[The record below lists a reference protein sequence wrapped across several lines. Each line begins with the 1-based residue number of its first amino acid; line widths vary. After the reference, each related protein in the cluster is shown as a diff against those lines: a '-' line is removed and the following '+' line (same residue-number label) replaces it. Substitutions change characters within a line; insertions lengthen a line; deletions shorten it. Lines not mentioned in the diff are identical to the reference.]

1 MTPDEISPGE
11 LSPWERPHQRWQT
24 PGEEG
29 IEETVEAIAPPPAEP
44 LTPGPPSGTPLP
56 MTPSPMG
63 PAPVGPASPVRRV
76 RSRPPGATRGPI
88 TGPLGDV
95 RPAAQARGPI
105 PAGRLDGGRGMRGG
119 RGARGSFR
127 VADQE
132 HPLRHEVSRWMG
144 VAGLALVTGLLILAW
159 SAVQLTERARATQ
172 VLAETLAPLSD
183 IDRLLE
189 RDYET
194 LQATAQESDGTSVIV
209 RSYPLGVAIP
219 AAELSEMSAAQVRAW
234 VLSASAER
242 IYDTG
247 MGTFAREDGVRGSFF
262 SPRGV
267 FELTA
272 GQLTARNHTIAI
284 IVSVLLALFFVPMVV
299 RTLSDGSGGERAR
312 NLGAG
317 VLVGG
322 LGLAGAL
329 LIGRALLRGVVG
341 ADDIFADA
349 LLQIGSDVAG
359 LPVRNG
365 LIFGA
370 LGAVVLAGSVAG
382 SVAGHRAGPQETFE
396 ALLWRWAG
404 HRLGRSCRTP
414 SGSRRPG

>member
-1 MTPDEISPGE
+1 MSPPDMNPPEHGPGDG
-11 LSPWERPHQRWQT
+11 SPWERPDRRWE
-24 PGEEG
+24 PIGEEVV
-29 IEETVEAIAPPPAEP
+29 EEAVEATTPPATAP
-44 LTPGPPSGTPLP
+44 R
-56 MTPSPMG
+56 
-63 PAPVGPASPVRRV
+63 PAGPASPVRRV

-88 TGPLGDV
+88 TGPLGGGH
-95 RPAAQARGPI
+95 PAGPARGPV
-105 PAGRLDGGRGMRGG
+105 PAGRRDGGRGPRPG
-119 RGARGSFR
+119 RGPRGSFR
-127 VADQE
+127 VADEE
-132 HPLRHEVSRWMG
+132 HLLRREVSRWMG

-159 SAVQLTERARATQ
+159 SVVQLTERAHATQ

-189 RDYET
+189 RDYEV
-194 LQATAQESDGTSVIV
+194 LQAAAQAADGTSVIV

-219 AAELSEMSAAQVRAW
+219 AAELSEMSAAQVRAR
-234 VLSASAER
+234 VLSESADR

-247 MGTFAREDGVRGSFF
+247 VGTFAREDGVRGSFF

-284 IVSVLLALFFVPMVV
+284 IVTVLLALFFVPMLV
-299 RTLSDGSGGERAR
+299 RTLSEGSGAERAR

-317 VLVGG
+317 VLLGG

-341 ADDIFADA
+341 SDDVFADA
-349 LLQIGSDVAG
+349 LLQIGADTAG

-370 LGAVVLAGSVAG
+370 LGAVVLTGSLAY
-382 SVAGHRAGPQETFE
+382 E

-404 HRLGRSCRTP
+404 
-414 SGSRRPG
+414 RRAGPEEAL

>member
-44 LTPGPPSGTPLP
+44 LTPGPPPGTPPP
-56 MTPSPMG
+56 MTPPPAG
-63 PAPVGPASPVRRV
+63 PGPASPVRRV

-105 PAGRLDGGRGMRGG
+105 PAGRRDGGRGMHGG

-194 LQATAQESDGTSVIV
+194 LQAAAQESDGTSVIV

-317 VLVGG
+317 VLLGG

-341 ADDIFADA
+341 ADDVFADA

-370 LGAVVLAGSVAG
+370 LGAVVLTGSVA
-382 SVAGHRAGPQETFE
+382 FE

-404 HRLGRSCRTP
+404 HRAGPQETW
-414 SGSRRPG
+414 